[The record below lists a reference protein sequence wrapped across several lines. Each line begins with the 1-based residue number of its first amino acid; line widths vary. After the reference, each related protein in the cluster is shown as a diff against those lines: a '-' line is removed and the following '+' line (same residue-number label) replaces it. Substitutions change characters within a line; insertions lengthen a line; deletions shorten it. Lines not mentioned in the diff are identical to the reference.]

1 VVATLD
7 PDLAPLVTPPLAVEA
22 LGVAPLAQAVPIEVD
37 ALSIGRIDIA
47 AMP

>member
-1 VVATLD
+1 ME
-7 PDLAPLVTPPLAVEA
+7 P
-22 LGVAPLAQAVPIEVD
+22 LGVAALAQAVPIEVD